1 MAKGNMLL
9 GYSRGA
15 VGDLVFSRSKGQ
27 QVARARNR
35 NPNNPNT
42 EAQVLQR
49 SRFAGALRF
58 FKLANDNFF
67 KFAFEDKAAHES
79 DYNAF
84 MRHNVKI
91 APYILKEMT
100 QRADYPAFAPWVVTA
115 GTLPTIDYDD
125 INYFSDVKKWGVTLW
140 GGILPAAA
148 DTVAGLTTYL
158 QSIGDYRDGDIL
170 TFIAQTSIYG
180 EYPLAVTS
188 GTSDYEHYH
197 SSFRLYQIVLNSTD
211 PRNVSDLVEGFS
223 RPGAMWYIGEGL
235 DEHAAVSCAIIHSRN
250 SPNGLQ
256 VSTQSMLLN
265 DNQGLEGAAQSY
277 RWTCSDAYIPRI
289 LTSWGAAS
297 KAILKGGAASSY
309 IRYFA
314 SITYTAGS
322 DVVTVDV
329 GSNIVTVA
337 AGDTPFNLLLNN
349 PTDSNMAQ
357 ADFTAEGAT
366 LASVSI
372 HSDEVEISLTHIST
386 AAQGGAT
393 LSYKGMLICTINKS
407 A

>member
-15 VGDLVFSRSKGQ
+15 VGDLVFARSKGQ

-67 KFAFEDKAAHES
+67 KFAYEDKAAHES

-115 GTLPTIDYDD
+115 GSLPTVDYDD
-125 INYFSDVKKWGVTLW
+125 INYYSDVNKWGVTLW
-140 GGILPAAA
+140 GGILPATAG
-148 DTVAGLTTYL
+148 TVAGLTTYL

-170 TFIAQTSIYG
+170 TFIAQTAIYG
-180 EYPLAVTS
+180 EYPLPVTS
-188 GTSDYEHYH
+188 GTSDYPHYH
-197 SSFRLYQIVLNSTD
+197 SNFMLYQIVLDSTD
-211 PRNVSDLVEGFS
+211 PRNVSDLVEGYT
-223 RPGAMWYIGEGL
+223 RAGAMWYVGEGL

-250 SPNGLQ
+250 ATNGLQ
-256 VSTQSMLLN
+256 VSTQTMLLN
-265 DNQGLEGAAQSY
+265 NNQGLEGAAQSY

-289 LTSWGAAS
+289 LTSWSAAAP
-297 KAILKGGAASSY
+297 AILQGAKASAYVIYFNSIAYIAGGQE
-309 IRYFA
+309 IP
-314 SITYTAGS
+314 
-322 DVVTVDV
+322 VNV
-329 GSNIVTVA
+329 GGNIVTSETSLTLVLSGARDGAVTESDFA
-337 AGDTPFNLLLNN
+337 AN
-349 PTDSNMAQ
+349 
-357 ADFTAEGAT
+357 GAT
-366 LASVSI
+366 
-372 HSDEVEISLTHIST
+372 ISNYDYDGGVVNMQLTDIRT
-386 AAQGGAT
+386 AARGGAT
-393 LSYKGMLICTINKS
+393 LSYKGMLLCTLNKS